1 MRGGAC
7 LVALL
12 ALLPLRVAALTFTF
26 PEPAATTVQS
36 TEPMGNYRMP
46 VGPWKDGAIPTLN
59 AEGVVE
65 QRVWRIVGRSLGTLQ
80 ILNALRDQVTA
91 AGFAVAYE
99 CETDACG
106 GFDFRYGTEV
116 QPEPMMHV
124 DLGDFRYLA
133 ARRRGPNGQEVLS
146 LLVSRSADAA
156 FVQMV
161 AVGGAPSDAASATAP
176 QTASASTTS
185 ATPATTAD
193 DFASRLESS
202 GSVALDDLKFDSGA
216 AVLDPGP
223 YSSLTELAAYLK
235 ANPKSTVALVGHT
248 DAVGSL
254 DANVALSKKRATS
267 VADALIND
275 YGVNPSQLDAEGVG
289 YLAPRAT
296 NLTEA
301 GRTENRRVEVMLTS
315 TQ

>member
-1 MRGGAC
+1 MRRGAC
-7 LVALL
+7 LIALL

-26 PEPAATTVQS
+26 PEPAATTVQTS
-36 TEPMGNYRMP
+36 EPMGNYRMP

-80 ILNALRDQVTA
+80 ILNALRSQVTA
-91 AGFAVAYE
+91 AGFTVAYE

-133 ARRRGPNGQEVLS
+133 ARRIVASSPEVLS

-156 FVQMV
+156 YVQMIH
-161 AVGGAPSDAASATAP
+161 VGGAPSDATDVTAP
-176 QTASASTTS
+176 QTAPAPVAQTTP
-185 ATPATTAD
+185 TD
-193 DFASRLESS
+193 DFVTRLESG
-202 GSVALDDLKFDSGA
+202 GSVALDDLKFGSGSS
-216 AVLDPGP
+216 VLDPGP
-223 YSSLTELAAYLK
+223 YESLTDLATFLK

-248 DAVGSL
+248 DAVGAL
-254 DANVALSKKRATS
+254 DANVALSKKRAAS
-267 VADALIND
+267 VVDALVSD
-275 YGVNPSQLDAEGVG
+275 YGVNRSQLDAEGVG